1 MSDSEITITPRTGD
15 HIMKIS
21 PLELR
26 QRRFRTVFR
35 GFDRAEVLAL
45 LTEVADDYE
54 YAFREIDHLR
64 QDLSKM
70 EALLSEHR
78 DHERNLRDT
87 LLTAQKLS
95 SDIQASAESQARQTV
110 REAEGRADLLLERT
124 QARLADMQR
133 DIDGLR
139 LKRHEAT
146 TSLEATIASLQHA
159 IEFVREQEQK
169 EREDRILLHRPRQPD
184 AHAASSRTKESAE
197 S

>member
-95 SDIQASAESQARQTV
+95 SDIQASAEAQARQTV

-124 QARLADMQR
+124 QARLADVQR
-133 DIDGLR
+133 EIDGLR

-159 IEFVREQEQK
+159 IAFVREQEQK